1 MMSFKTKICS
11 TWLAGMT
18 AACLMSTVSAQ
29 VSDTVREYRLN
40 MFAPEVSSLA
50 NRTFELMFDTA
61 RVETGDDVWELPAE
75 TVVLDFSYTVND
87 ADIAASD
94 FAERTYTD
102 GLLIMK
108 DGVIV
113 HEEYLNYANEN
124 THFNSYSMS
133 KTFNSIMAGAAID
146 AGLIPSVDVPITNY
160 MPELVGSAYED
171 LTLKH
176 ILQMRTGV
184 NWDDNFFAPGPSR
197 DAHVAAFVNNEA
209 RYVSFAEKITDR
221 STEPGTTFN
230 YNSIEAALVGE
241 IVSRAVDMPLADY
254 LSETVWQPAGMQ
266 HYGFYAL
273 DGVPGVGKEFS
284 AGAYSAVLRDYAR
297 VAQMMLNGG
306 SANGE
311 RILSEAWVKE
321 STTAGPGFDADGQ
334 GYAYLWWTLE
344 GSEAFFMLGGEGQY
358 VFVDPATDTVIIK
371 LSHIPVGSE
380 EGDRAT
386 VETMAFLQ
394 AATKWS
400 PR

>member
-1 MMSFKTKICS
+1 MANLKAGIRC
-11 TWLAGMT
+11 TWLVVIT
-18 AACLMSTVSAQ
+18 TACLISTVSAQ

-61 RVETGDDVWELPAE
+61 RVEAGDEVWELLAE
-75 TVVLDFSYTVND
+75 PVALDFSYAVD
-87 ADIAASD
+87 GLEIAASE
-94 FAERTYTD
+94 FAERSYTD

-108 DGVIV
+108 RGVIV

-124 THFNSYSMS
+124 THFNSYSMA
-133 KTFNSIMAGAAID
+133 KTFNSIMTGAAID
-146 AGLIPSVDVPITNY
+146 SGAIPSIEVQIIDY
-160 MPELVGSAYED
+160 MPELAGSAYD
-171 LTLKH
+171 GLTLQH

-184 NWDDNFFAPGPSR
+184 DWDDNFFAPGPSR

-209 RYVSFAEKITDR
+209 RYVSFAEQITKR

-241 IVSRAVDMPLADY
+241 IVSRAVDMPLSEY
-254 LSETVWQPAGMQ
+254 LSDTVWQPAGMEN
-266 HYGFYAL
+266 YGFYAL
-273 DGVPGVGKEFS
+273 DGPPGIGKEFS
-284 AGAYSAVLRDYAR
+284 AGAFSAVLRDYAR

-311 RILSEAWVKE
+311 RILSESWVEE
-321 STTAGPGFDADGQ
+321 STTPGAGFDGDGQ

-344 GSEAFFMLGGEGQY
+344 DTDAFFMLGGEGQY
-358 VFVDPATDTVIIK
+358 VFADPATETVIIK
-371 LSHIPVGSE
+371 LSHVPVGSD

-386 VETMAFLQ
+386 AETLAFLQ
-394 AATKWS
+394 AAAKWS